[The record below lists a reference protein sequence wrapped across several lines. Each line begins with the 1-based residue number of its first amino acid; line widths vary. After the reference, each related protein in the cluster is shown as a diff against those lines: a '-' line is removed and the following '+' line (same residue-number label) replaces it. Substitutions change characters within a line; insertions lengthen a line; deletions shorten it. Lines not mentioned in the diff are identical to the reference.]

1 MRWQNYKI
9 ARRKV
14 FVDQDEIRLGW
25 GESDWLQIRLRMAWQ
40 LRVQDAILRIV
51 SNANFSV
58 YHSSLYPTP

>member
-25 GESDWLQIRLRMAWQ
+25 GESDWLQIRLRLAWQ
-40 LRVQDAILRIV
+40 LRVQDAISRIV
-51 SNANFSV
+51 SNANFPA